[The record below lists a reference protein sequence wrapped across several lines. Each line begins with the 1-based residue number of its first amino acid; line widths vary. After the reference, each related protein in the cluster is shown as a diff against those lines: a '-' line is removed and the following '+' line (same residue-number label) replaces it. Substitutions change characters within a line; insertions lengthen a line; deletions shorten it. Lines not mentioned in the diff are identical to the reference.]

1 MSYHTVSLA
10 CPELPLPCKNLETGE
25 LGSIS
30 RLQIKTRLSPAKAI
44 GHLHRNY
51 PTFSLS
57 NTFLK
62 MLRYA
67 SETVEKPGSSPILA
81 LIGEMGAGK
90 TSSAELAMSLV
101 DGVAPEKF
109 ECGEKSLDWILFEP
123 ELSSGSRAPVEELER
138 KFNKGE
144 MNPLNVA
151 LIKKELPYAIR
162 KDENGASILDLSL
175 IKSDN
180 LQSAIDTIKTV
191 ISLEGIG
198 NSSAIGISYKEG
210 PLIRA
215 WKAAEKAEKT
225 GEPYSGRLIIDE
237 IDKRLP
243 NTGRSLQQ
251 VWLVLAGA
259 GGIEKHTVSKDG
271 IEFTFD
277 SKKIPRG
284 FSIVIT
290 GNDNRDITSSLGESS
305 GLTSSMASRL
315 TIYSIEKPQMEDL
328 TNRICQTLCGMPLL
342 MASIL
347 PEKDS
352 QNWQKLQ
359 DLRTLGTDEPLTEE
373 ESWLLKNYEKTL
385 TAARQLAAF
394 YVKWGELV
402 DPDNQE
408 IDDPILE
415 STTGFREPP
424 SVRMAQKHIKRAI
437 ANDILDVSSEQAL
450 PCDNPIEKLLS
461 YKEEHREPLKG
472 LGERIEKVILEEI
485 QLAAGGPETK
495 AKILQI
501 AKSEGLIYEPDE
513 ENNPNKH
520 KKLIR
525 DLLSTDKDTFVVEKE
540 TKVLQHKLYEQ
551 FLSRYKDVFKDKKP
565 SMEDLLPER
574 DLQSALN
581 QLREIKERKTTART
595 TYMININPQYIEG
608 NKTEKAIECIP
619 VIFRP
624 DKETRAKLESYSRE
638 EKRAAFMDSEVFL
651 TLLSAPKVGEETLEA
666 LWNEGWHKQLS
677 EIIQE
682 SVVDDHPDFVDAM
695 SGKSKDFRGAK
706 VLTRG
711 KDGAPEASIV
721 LDSPKLKKTWILRKD
736 IKEETIT
743 REPNAMLG
751 SDPDDKT
758 GSKAKGTTGNHTIKL
773 VPASKIPELLA
784 ELEKE
789 LPEGSFEHLDLILAP
804 MTGQG
809 EMTKAQSLE
818 EALMPT
824 TPGARMPMRIP
835 GLDSGSGDTQ
845 RPERKNS
852 GGWSKKKA
860 GKESEPSLT

>member
-25 LGSIS
+25 LGSVS
-30 RLQIKTRLSPAKAI
+30 RLQIKSRLSPAKAI

-90 TSSAELAMSLV
+90 TSSAELAMALV

-123 ELSSGSRAPVEELER
+123 ELSSGSKAPVEELER
-138 KFNKGE
+138 KFNRGE

-151 LIKKELPYAIR
+151 LLKKELPYAIGL
-162 KDENGASILDLSL
+162 DENGRSILDLSL
-175 IKSDN
+175 IKSEN
-180 LQSAIDTIKTV
+180 LQTAIDTIKTV

-198 NSSAIGISYKEG
+198 SSSAIGISYKEG

-215 WKAAEKAEKT
+215 WKAAERAEKT
-225 GEPYSGRLIIDE
+225 GEPHSGRLIIDE
-237 IDKRLP
+237 IDKRLA

-251 VWLVLAGA
+251 VWLVLARA
-259 GGIEKHTVSKDG
+259 GGIDKHKVEKDG
-271 IEFTFD
+271 MEFTFD
-277 SKKIPRG
+277 ANKIPRG
-284 FSIVIT
+284 FSVVIT

-315 TIYSIEKPQMEDL
+315 TIYSIEKPQTEDL

-347 PEKDS
+347 PEKDPH
-352 QNWQKLQ
+352 NWQKLQ

-385 TAARQLAAF
+385 IAARQLAAF

-408 IDDPILE
+408 IDDPVLE
-415 STTGFREPP
+415 STSGFREPP
-424 SVRMAQKHIKRAI
+424 SVRMAQKHIRRAI
-437 ANDILDVSSEQAL
+437 TNDILDVSSEQAT

-461 YKEEHREPLKG
+461 YTEDHNEPLKG

-495 AKILQI
+495 ARILQI
-501 AKSEGLIYEPDE
+501 AKAEGLIYEPDE

-525 DLLSTDKDTFVVEKE
+525 DLLSTDKDTFVVERE
-540 TKVLQHKLYEQ
+540 TKVLQQKLYDQ
-551 FLSRYKDVFKDKKP
+551 FVEKYKDIFKDKKP
-565 SMEDLLPER
+565 TLDELIPTR
-574 DLQSALN
+574 DLQAALN
-581 QLREIKERKTTART
+581 QLREIKERRTTAKT

-619 VIFRP
+619 VLFRP
-624 DKETRAKLESYSRE
+624 DKETREKLEKYSKE
-638 EKRAAFMDSEVFL
+638 EKRAAYMSSEVFL
-651 TLLSAPKVGEETLEA
+651 TLISTPKIGEETLEA
-666 LWNEGWHKQLS
+666 LWNEGWHQTLTD
-677 EIIQE
+677 IIE
-682 SVVDDHPDFVDAM
+682 EGVDDEHPDFVKAM

-711 KDGAPEASIV
+711 KDGLPEATII
-721 LDSPKLKKTWILRKD
+721 LDSPKLKKTWVLRNEA
-736 IKEETIT
+736 KEEEII
-743 REPNAMLG
+743 RDSEILG
-751 SDPDDKT
+751 PDAKPS
-758 GSKAKGTTGNHTIKL
+758 SKAGKHIIKI
-773 VPASKIPELLA
+773 VPKSKIPELLE
-784 ELEKE
+784 ELERD
-789 LPEGSFEHLDLILAP
+789 LPEGSYEHLELILAP
-804 MTGQG
+804 MTGQEQG
-809 EMTKAQSLE
+809 EKTKTQALE
-818 EALMPT
+818 EALEPKS
-824 TPGARMPMRIP
+824 PGARIP
-835 GLDSGSGDTQ
+835 IRLPGMDGNGTTAANSGSK
-845 RPERKNS
+845 RKHGS
-852 GGWSKKKA
+852 AHKKSST
-860 GKESEPSLT
+860 KEEEPSVA

>member
-1 MSYHTVSLA
+1 M
-10 CPELPLPCKNLETGE
+10 
-25 LGSIS
+25 
-30 RLQIKTRLSPAKAI
+30 
-44 GHLHRNY
+44 
-51 PTFSLS
+51 
-57 NTFLK
+57 LK
-62 MLRYA
+62 YA
-67 SETVEKPGSSPILA
+67 SETVENPGSSPILA

-90 TSSAELAMSLV
+90 TSSAELAMTLV
-101 DGVAPEKF
+101 DGTPPEKF

-151 LIKKELPYAIR
+151 LLKKELPDAIG
-162 KDENGASILDLSL
+162 KNEDGISILDLSR
-175 IKSDN
+175 IKSEN
-180 LQSAIDTIKTV
+180 LQSAIETIKTV

-198 NSSAIGISYKEG
+198 NSNAIGISYKEG

-215 WKAAEKAEKT
+215 WKAAERAEKT
-225 GEPYSGRLIIDE
+225 GEPFSGRLIIDE

-251 VWLVLAGA
+251 VWLVLARA

-271 IEFTFD
+271 LEFTFD
-277 SKKIPRG
+277 ANKIPRG
-284 FSIVIT
+284 FSIVLT

-347 PEKDS
+347 PEKDPN
-352 QNWQKLQ
+352 NWQKLQ

-394 YVKWGELV
+394 YIKWGELV

-408 IDDPILE
+408 IDDEVLE
-415 STTGFREPP
+415 STAGFREPP
-424 SVRMAQKHIKRAI
+424 SVRMAQKHIRRAI
-437 ANDILDVSSEQAL
+437 SNDILEVSSEQAL

-461 YKEEHREPLKG
+461 HKDEQRDPLKG
-472 LGERIEKVILEEI
+472 LGERIEKVIMEEI

-501 AKSEGLIYEPDE
+501 AKAEGLIYEPDE

-540 TKVLQHKLYEQ
+540 TKVLQQKLYDQ
-551 FLSRYKDVFKDKKP
+551 FMGRYKEVFKGNLP
-565 SMEDLLPER
+565 SVEDLIPER

-581 QLREIKERKTTART
+581 QLKEFRERNTTART

-608 NKTEKAIECIP
+608 NKSEKAIECIP
-619 VIFRP
+619 VIFKP
-624 DKETRAKLESYSRE
+624 NKEARAELEKYKKE
-638 EKRAAFMDSEVFL
+638 EIHAALMDSDIFL
-651 TLLSAPKVGEETLEA
+651 TLLSTPKVGQETLEA
-666 LWNEGWHKQLS
+666 LWNEGWHNHLVD
-677 EIIQE
+677 IIE
-682 SVVDDHPDFVDAM
+682 EMDDQPDFVQAM

-706 VLTRG
+706 VITRG
-711 KDGAPEASIV
+711 ADGKPEATLV
-721 LDSPKLKKTWILRKD
+721 LDSPKLKRTWVIRENA
-736 IKEETIT
+736 KEETIT
-743 REPNAMLG
+743 RSSGGLSAPTSKEEKE
-751 SDPDDKT
+751 SPDGEGK
-758 GSKAKGTTGNHTIKL
+758 KPKKGDVHTIK
-773 VPASKIPELLA
+773 VMPKDKIPELLE
-784 ELEKE
+784 ELERD
-789 LPEGSFEHLDLILAP
+789 LPGDSFEHLELILAP
-804 MTGQG
+804 FTGPEEKNKEQALH
-809 EMTKAQSLE
+809 ESLK
-818 EALMPT
+818 PV
-824 TPGARMPMRIP
+824 TPNARMPLSIK
-835 GLDSGSGDTQ
+835 GLDSDGPTGSRGAKSSGETS
-845 RPERKNS
+845 NS
-852 GGWSKKKA
+852 SKRGGKSSK
-860 GKESEPSLT
+860 EEEPAMS